1 MKILL
6 IEDEKKISNFIKKGL
21 EEENYLVDTAFN
33 GKDGFEIAVSA
44 PYDLIIMDLMLPYIN
59 GFDLCK
65 KLRES
70 GVNTPIL
77 MLTVRDSVEDKVKGL
92 DSGADDY
99 LTKPFA
105 FEELLA
111 RIRALLRKRNIVEK
125 TILKIDDLEMDLIS
139 HKVKRGGK
147 EINLTSK
154 EYALLEYLL
163 RNKGKIVTRTMIYQ
177 NVWDIGFD
185 TETNVIDVFVNYL
198 RKKIDGN
205 GSKKLIHTIRGKGYM
220 LQEEDAFGNR

>member
-147 EINLTSK
+147 EIILTSK

>member
-6 IEDEKKISNFIKKGL
+6 IEDEKKILNFIKKGL
-21 EEENYLVDTAFN
+21 EEENYIVDSALN
-33 GKDGFEIAVSA
+33 GKEGFEMGISIQ
-44 PYDLIIMDLMLPYIN
+44 YDLIIMDVMLPYIN
-59 GFDLCK
+59 GFELCK
-65 KLRES
+65 KFREN
-70 GVNTPIL
+70 GINTPIL

-111 RIRALLRKRNIVEK
+111 RIRVLLRKRNMVEK
-125 TILKIDDLEMDLIS
+125 SVLKVDDLEMDLVS

-147 EINLTSK
+147 EIILTSK

-177 NVWDIGFD
+177 NVWDISFD
-185 TETNVIDVFVNYL
+185 TGTNVIDVFVNYL
-198 RKKIDGN
+198 RKKIDVDGA
-205 GSKKLIHTIRGKGYM
+205 KKLIHTIRGKGYI
-220 LQEEDAFGNR
+220 LQEEYPFEKK

>member
-21 EEENYLVDTAFN
+21 EEENYIVDTAFN
-33 GKDGFEIAVSA
+33 GKEGFEIAVSA
-44 PYDLIIMDLMLPYIN
+44 HYDLIIMDLMLPYIN

-139 HKVKRGGK
+139 HKVKRAGK

-198 RKKIDGN
+198 RKKIDAN

-220 LQEEDAFGNR
+220 IQEEDSFLNR